1 MLVNKDFS
9 TKFCLGIKY
18 LFYIMYFFS
27 VFLVDIL
34 SRSMK
39 MKLQQKLETVYLFV
53 SKQTSAGDQIIISST
68 V

>member
-1 MLVNKDFS
+1 MCF
-9 TKFCLGIKY
+9 
-18 LFYIMYFFS
+18 YFFS
-27 VFLVDIL
+27 GFLVDIL
-34 SRSMK
+34 SLSMK